1 VRQAAAAALASI
13 LLAILATF
21 GAAAYSPERAEAAST
36 VRTCTGKDIR
46 IAAAEKRM
54 LALHN
59 RERASRN
66 LPRLCVHPRLQRA
79 ANAHSRKM
87 IRRDR
92 FSHGNTGRRLK
103 RFGYDW
109 NTYAENISRDNGR
122 PSPERTFKGWM
133 RSSSHRSNILNRKLD
148 EVSIGAAFG
157 DVRGSKVTAWTVDL
171 AARR

>member
-1 VRQAAAAALASI
+1 
-13 LLAILATF
+13 
-21 GAAAYSPERAEAAST
+21 
-36 VRTCTGKDIR
+36 
-46 IAAAEKRM
+46 M

-87 IRRDR
+87 IRRER

-109 NTYAENISRDNGR
+109 SAYAENISRDNGR

-148 EVSIGAAFG
+148 EVGIGAAPLSAMSG
-157 DVRGSKVTAWTVDL
+157 
-171 AARR
+171 ARRSPPGPWISQPAADLPIVKKF